1 MVTRADAQNTVDNLQ
16 RDISNQQ
23 ERIANIT
30 TEVNNAKAEY
40 RRQQARAAEL
50 QQRASQAQPGTPE
63 AIALANEANDALN
76 QAQSILNNSISFQE
90 NRLGEAQ
97 QELASLQ
104 QNLQTAQTTLSN
116 LPPDKPVEESVTNKS
131 ESDKATEE
139 KYANPSNVPDTT
151 QTFDDGSSIQT
162 FDDGSTLIKEADGR
176 VGATDTSGRRIPAGA
191 ERKKTTSVS
200 AEWAGAKDLRV
211 TIRVPTD
218 YLNGP
223 AAGPSGILKEFGGI
237 LFPYTPNITYD
248 TQASY
253 SAVNPT
259 HSNYTQYFYKS
270 SSVSSIGITGKFTV
284 QNEKEGAIW
293 LGIVHLARALTKM
306 RFGSDANAGSPP
318 PVCRLEGYGDY
329 MLRNV
334 PVVISS
340 FKFDLP
346 DDVDYIAV
354 KDNTYKTTLVP
365 TRSFLNFSLN
375 VLYSRNEIRNFSVD
389 KWLSGNLKGAGYL

>member
-1 MVTRADAQNTVDNLQ
+1 MVTRTEAQNTVNNLQ

-23 ERIANIT
+23 SRIAGIT
-30 TEVNNAKAEY
+30 EELNLAKNQY
-40 RRQQARAAEL
+40 RGQQARAAEL
-50 QQRASQAQPGTPE
+50 QQRAAQATPGTPE

-76 QAQSILNNSISFQE
+76 QAQSILNNSVSLYE
-90 NRLGEAQ
+90 GRLGQAQ
-97 QELASLQ
+97 QELATLQ

-116 LPPDKPVEESVTNKS
+116 LPPDTPTEESVTNKS

-139 KYANPSNVPDTT
+139 KYSNPSNVPDTT

-162 FDDGSTLIKEADGR
+162 FDDGSTLIKEADGTI
-176 VGATDTSGRRIPAGA
+176 GATDSTGRRIPRGA
-191 ERKKTTSVS
+191 ERKKTPAVS

-211 TIRVPTD
+211 LIRVPTD

-223 AAGPSGILKEFGGI
+223 ASGPSGILKEFGGI
-237 LFPYTPNITYD
+237 LFPYTPLITYD

-253 SAVNPT
+253 SSVNPT

-270 SSVSSIGITGKFTV
+270 SQVSSIGITGKFTV

-306 RFGSDANAGSPP
+306 RFGSDANAGAPP

-354 KDNTYKTTLVP
+354 KDNMFKTTLVP
-365 TRSFLNFSLN
+365 TRATLNFNLN

-389 KWLSGNLKGAGYL
+389 KWLTGNLKGAGYL